1 MVTYGYNWKD
11 FDTSRP
17 NPKTTILLVSIRR
30 GFSHRISHPIILRR
44 LELVSGSNWIRLDR
58 IGSDW
63 IRPDQTKSDGIR
75 LDLSSGWIRLDQI
88 KCRFILNASLD
99 RPIYTLDRPCQ
110 IDLFPEKQQDRIDSA
125 LSRGRV
131 TLLGLGTL
139 ACAILRISK
148 MVFCSLFGNSFF
160 AVVFRMLV
168 VRVADP
174 PLSIRSILSYR

>member
-1 MVTYGYNWKD
+1 MVTYNWKD

-44 LELVSGSNWIRLDR
+44 LELGQGGSNWIRLDQT
-58 IGSDW
+58 GSD
-63 IRPDQTKSDGIR
+63 RIR
-75 LDLSSGWIRLDQI
+75 LDLSSDWIRLDQI
-88 KCRFILNASLD
+88 KCRFILNAWLD